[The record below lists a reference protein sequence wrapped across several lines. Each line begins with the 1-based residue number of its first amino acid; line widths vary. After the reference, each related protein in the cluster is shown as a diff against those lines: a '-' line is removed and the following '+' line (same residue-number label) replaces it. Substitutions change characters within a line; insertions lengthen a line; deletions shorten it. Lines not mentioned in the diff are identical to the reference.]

1 MGEHPLT
8 AVVTGASRGFGQAL
22 ALELLASP
30 DTVAGLAARDPDT
43 VSDLRK
49 RAQPGRAFVLAL
61 DYQRADTITAA
72 AAECAKHIQY
82 LDLLINNA
90 GTTTA
95 AGYPPEAS
103 KGPMTHLEAGAL
115 LDVLATNA
123 VGPVMTSQAFLPL
136 LRKAAAPI
144 IVNMSTSRASVANAS
159 SNSFAYGLSKAALNM
174 ATRKMSMTIP
184 GCAVVAVD
192 PGWLRTDMGGQD
204 APAEPAEAAAALL
217 ALLRDKGQSLNG
229 RFINLRGED
238 LAW

>member
-1 MGEHPLT
+1 MRDRPLT
-8 AVVTGASRGFGQAL
+8 AVVTGASRGLGQAI

-43 VSDLRK
+43 VSDLLK
-49 RAQPGRAFVLAL
+49 RTKPGRAFLLAL
-61 DYQRADTITAA
+61 DYQRTDTITAA
-72 AAECAKHIQY
+72 VAECAKHIQY

-95 AGYPPEAS
+95 AGYPQEAS
-103 KGPMTHLEAGAL
+103 KGPMTYLEAGAL
-115 LDVLATNA
+115 LDVFATNT

-144 IVNMSTSRASVANAS
+144 IVNMSTSWASVANATG
-159 SNSFAYGLSKAALNM
+159 NSFAYGLSKAALNM

-192 PGWLRTDMGGQD
+192 PGWVRTDMGGPD
-204 APAEPAEAAAALL
+204 APAKPAEAAAALL